1 MIEVSNF
8 KKGVCF
14 IYKSAPVMIVNV
26 QFSTPTARGGAT
38 IAKTRLRNLLT
49 GQLLSDSIRS
59 GERFDE
65 VDMERRPVS
74 YLYAD
79 GERFHFMDAETFEQ
93 FELNAENLGDDR
105 NYMKEGLEGIISLT
119 VDGRIVSVE
128 LPMVVELQIT
138 EAEPVVKGATA
149 KAQLK
154 SAVLETGAEIQV
166 PPYIVAGELVRVD
179 TRDGRF
185 VERAKS

>member
-1 MIEVSNF
+1 MIEVTHF

-14 IYKSAPVMIVNV
+14 TYKNTPVMIVSV

-38 IAKTRLRNLLT
+38 IAKTRMRNLLT

-59 GERFDE
+59 GERFEE
-65 VDMERRPVS
+65 VDLERRPVS
-74 YLYAD
+74 YLYSD
-79 GERFHFMDAETFEQ
+79 GERYHFMDAESFEQ
-93 FELNAENLGDDR
+93 FELGADELGDSLSFL
-105 NYMKEGLEGIISLT
+105 KEGLEGITSMA

-128 LPMVVELQIT
+128 LPMVVELEIT
-138 EAEPVVKGATA
+138 EADPAIKGATA

-154 SAVLETGAEIQV
+154 SAKLETGAEIQV
-166 PPYIVAGELVRVD
+166 PSYIVAGERVRVD

-185 VERAKS
+185 IERAKG

>member
-14 IYKSAPVMIVNV
+14 IHKGAPIIIVSV

-38 IAKTRLRNLLT
+38 IAKTRMRNLLT

-65 VDMERRPVS
+65 VDLERRPVS
-74 YLYAD
+74 YLYSD
-79 GERFHFMDAETFEQ
+79 GESFHFMDAESFEQ
-93 FELNAENLGDDR
+93 FELSTEELGGAVG
-105 NYMKEGLEGIISLT
+105 YLKEGLEGIISMA
-119 VDGRIVSVE
+119 VDGRIVNIE
-128 LPMVVELQIT
+128 LPMVVELEIK
-138 EAEPVVKGATA
+138 EAEPSVKGATA

-154 SAVLETGAEIQV
+154 RAVLETGSEIQV
-166 PPYIVAGELVRVD
+166 PAYIVAGERVRVD
-179 TRDGRF
+179 TRDGHF
-185 VERAKS
+185 IERAKG